1 MSAKG
6 ALAEDLTNGEYSYPI
21 LVALY
26 ASEPIRSTVSRVFN
40 ARREGKEISS
50 SALNGAI
57 DALQSEEVRS
67 VCLRE
72 LEEVKLRNSNLA
84 VLWAREEKM
93 SLKTG

>member
-26 ASEPIRSTVSRVFN
+26 SSEPIKSAISNVFN
-40 ARREGKEISS
+40 CRREGKDIST
-50 SALNGAI
+50 SALHRAI
-57 DALQSEEVRS
+57 EALQSEEVKS

-72 LEEVKLRNSNLA
+72 LEDVRHRNSKLA

-93 SLKTG
+93 TIKAG